1 MSDLLGRQALVIGA
15 GMSGLAAAGALA
27 EHFEQVIV
35 VERDLLADTP
45 AHRPGTPQSRQLH
58 GLLSGGLDAL
68 CRLFPGLDR
77 DLAAAGA
84 APLRVNIDLR
94 EELPGFDPFPRRDF
108 GRVIYTASRPLLE
121 HTVRRRVRAR
131 RNVVIRD
138 QCLVRELV
146 SSADRRSITGARCER
161 IDGSRETIAADLVVD
176 ASGRGALTLAALDAM
191 GRARPPET
199 TVGVDIGYATASFE
213 IPEPRPDWHAV
224 FAFPSPPSDSRCGYL
239 LPVEGNRWMVSITEL
254 HCPRPPRDLAEF
266 LDAARRL
273 RTSTIHDAIRNA
285 RPAGMPQRFAFP
297 ASSWRH
303 YEAVVDFPQGLIP
316 IGDSI
321 CRFNPVYAQGM
332 SVAAREASILA
343 DLLARRAR
351 GAGDLAGLPQDF
363 LAEVQPWLAGAW
375 SMSTTPDLAYPQTRG
390 GRPVDLEHTLGFVA
404 ALYRIAARDPAV
416 HELLV
421 EVHHLAR
428 PESDLREPGLV
439 DRVRAEMAAA
449 SPPTAEL
456 ATLAA

>member
-27 EHFEQVIV
+27 EYFEQVIV

-176 ASGRGALTLAALDAM
+176 ASGRGALMLAALDAM
-191 GRARPPET
+191 GSARPPET

-224 FAFPSPPSDSRCGYL
+224 FAFPSAPSDSRCGYL

-285 RPAGMPQRFAFP
+285 RPAGMPQRFAFA

-332 SVAAREASILA
+332 SVAAREAAVLA

-351 GAGDLAGLPQDF
+351 GAGDLAGLAQDF
-363 LAEVQPWLAGAW
+363 LAEVQPWIAGAW
-375 SMSTTPDLAYPQTRG
+375 SMSTTPDLDYPQTRG
-390 GRPVDLEHTLGFVA
+390 ERPADLAHALDCTA
-404 ALYRIAARDPAV
+404 ALYRVGARDAKV

-428 PESDLREPGLV
+428 PNDALREPALV
-439 DRVRAEMAAA
+439 DRVRAEIAAA